1 MEDEREEDDCFALDD
16 ANENP
21 TDDDD
26 DDDDG
31 APVLGIQQ
39 FQLG

>member
-1 MEDEREEDDCFALDD
+1 MTIVFNFDD

-21 TDDDD
+21 TDDDND

-31 APVLGIQQ
+31 APVLGMR
-39 FQLG
+39 